1 MNYSY
6 SIDYT
11 MRHSIHKISRV
22 PLFLL
27 LFCFA
32 LVTFSCGSDDPD
44 LLIGYYMSINTQVK
58 LTLSEDDESQ
68 GTTTPNMTVDVLSN
82 TVRNMKKALH
92 DAYPQ
97 DTRKGADAAVLTAID
112 DIYNDYK
119 KSYADKEGHTVCVIN
134 LYRAKKDH
142 DIVVQSTPL
151 KTYSFGALPLDTTAL
166 GH

>member
-6 SIDYT
+6 S
-11 MRHSIHKISRV
+11 
-22 PLFLL
+22 
-27 LFCFA
+27 
-32 LVTFSCGSDDPD
+32 
-44 LLIGYYMSINTQVK
+44 
-58 LTLSEDDESQ
+58 
-68 GTTTPNMTVDVLSN
+68 
-82 TVRNMKKALH
+82 
-92 DAYPQ
+92 
-97 DTRKGADAAVLTAID
+97 ID

-134 LYRAKKDH
+134 LYRAKKHH